1 MTTVRIEDELEA
13 RVEAAAA
20 EAGKSADAFILD
32 AITETVEEAEANA
45 EFHRIADERWA
56 EVEATG
62 LTVSWDEMTAWL
74 RARARGENPPPP
86 AGRSLP
92 R

>member
-20 EAGKSADAFILD
+20 EAGKSADAFILA
-32 AITETVEEAEANA
+32 AITESVEEAEANA

-56 EVEATG
+56 NILAG
-62 LTVSWDEMTAWL
+62 AKTVSWEEMNEWL
-74 RARARGENPPPP
+74 EARLRGEHPPRP
-86 AGRSLP
+86 AGQTLER
-92 R
+92 